1 MNRTHLILIL
11 FIILLI
17 FIYLIKIIFG
27 ITEKLNNMK
36 VYSNDKPENDISYDN
51 EYDLLVPDKQ
61 NVYNPYNTNQPL
73 NTYGQQTD
81 DPDLSLKTDGQT
93 LMVNTGGDTPVV
105 YSLDELE
112 TTGLSKYTPTSTPSH
127 ISPLI
132 IPEDAGSGNV
142 YQNIEVNNYNRKLYY
157 LKSIE

>member
-17 FIYLIKIIFG
+17 FIYLIKIVFG
-27 ITEKLNNMK
+27 ITEKLNNMN

-51 EYDLLVPDKQ
+51 EYELLVPDKQ

-81 DPDLSLKTDGQT
+81 DPDLSLKVDGQT

-112 TTGLSKYTPTSTPSH
+112 TTGLSKYTPTN
-127 ISPLI
+127 SPILPI

-142 YQNIEVNNYNRKLYY
+142 YQNIEVNNNNRRLYY
-157 LKSIE
+157 IKSIE

>member
-17 FIYLIKIIFG
+17 FIYLIKIVFG

-51 EYDLLVPDKQ
+51 EYDLLVPDRQ
-61 NVYNPYNTNQPL
+61 YVYNPYDSNRPL
-73 NTYGQQTD
+73 NTYGHQTAD
-81 DPDLSLKTDGQT
+81 SDLSLKVDGQT
-93 LMVNTGGDTPVV
+93 LMVNTDSDTPVV
-105 YSLDELE
+105 YSLDELA
-112 TTGLSKYTPTSTPSH
+112 TTGLSKYTPTKTPSH
-127 ISPLI
+127 ISSLI
-132 IPEDAGSGNV
+132 HPIDAGSGNV
-142 YQNIEVNNYNRKLYY
+142 YQNIQPNNNDHKLYY

>member
-17 FIYLIKIIFG
+17 FIYLIKIVFG
-27 ITEKLNNMK
+27 ITEKLNNMN

-112 TTGLSKYTPTSTPSH
+112 TTGLSKYTPTN
-127 ISPLI
+127 SPILPI

-142 YQNIEVNNYNRKLYY
+142 YQNIEVNNNNRRLYY
-157 LKSIE
+157 IKSIE

>member
-1 MNRTHLILIL
+1 
-11 FIILLI
+11 
-17 FIYLIKIIFG
+17 LIKIIFG
-27 ITEKLNNMK
+27 INEKLNNMN

-61 NVYNPYNTNQPL
+61 NTYNPYDSNRPL
-73 NTYGQQTD
+73 NTYGHQTD
-81 DPDLSLKTDGQT
+81 DPDLTLKVDDQT

-127 ISPLI
+127 ISPI
-132 IPEDAGSGNV
+132 IIDDDAGSGNV
-142 YQNIEVNNYNRKLYY
+142 YQNIEVNNNNRKLYY

>member
-1 MNRTHLILIL
+1 MNKTHLILIL

-17 FIYLIKIIFG
+17 FIYLIKIICG
-27 ITEKLNNMK
+27 ITEKLNNMN
-36 VYSNDKPENDISYDN
+36 VYSNYKPDTGGVPFNN

-61 NVYNPYNTNQPL
+61 NTYNPYDSNRPL
-73 NTYGQQTD
+73 NTYGHQTD
-81 DPDLSLKTDGQT
+81 DPDLGSKVDGQT
-93 LMVNTGGDTPVV
+93 LMVNTTGDTPVV

-112 TTGLSKYTPTSTPSH
+112 TTGLSIYTPTNSPSL
-127 ISPLI
+127 PI

-142 YQNIEVNNYNRKLYY
+142 YQNIEVNNNNPKLYY

>member
-27 ITEKLNNMK
+27 ITEKLNNMII
-36 VYSNDKPENDISYDN
+36 YSNDKPENDISYNN

-61 NVYNPYNTNQPL
+61 NTYNPYNTNQPL

-81 DPDLSLKTDGQT
+81 DPDLSLKVDGQT
-93 LMVNTGGDTPVV
+93 LMVNTTGDTPVV

-112 TTGLSKYTPTSTPSH
+112 TTGLSIYTPTSTPSH

-132 IPEDAGSGNV
+132 KPEDAGSGNV
-142 YQNIEVNNYNRKLYY
+142 YQNIEVNNNNRKLYY

>member
-11 FIILLI
+11 FIIFLI
-17 FIYLIKIIFG
+17 FIYLIKIVFG

-73 NTYGQQTD
+73 NTHGQQTAD
-81 DPDLSLKTDGQT
+81 SEQRI
-93 LMVNTGGDTPVV
+93 MC
-105 YSLDELE
+105 
-112 TTGLSKYTPTSTPSH
+112 
-127 ISPLI
+127 
-132 IPEDAGSGNV
+132 
-142 YQNIEVNNYNRKLYY
+142 
-157 LKSIE
+157 

>member
-51 EYDLLVPDKQ
+51 EYDLLVPDRQ
-61 NVYNPYNTNQPL
+61 YVYNPNDTNRPL
-73 NTYGQQTD
+73 NTYGHQTAD
-81 DPDLSLKTDGQT
+81 SDLSLKVDDQT
-93 LMVNTGGDTPVV
+93 LMVNTTGDTPVV

-112 TTGLSKYTPTSTPSH
+112 TTGLSMYTPTKSPSL
-127 ISPLI
+127 LI

-142 YQNIEVNNYNRKLYY
+142 YQNIEVNNHNTKLYY

>member
-17 FIYLIKIIFG
+17 FIYLIKIVFG
-27 ITEKLNNMK
+27 ITEKLNNMII
-36 VYSNDKPENDISYDN
+36 YSNDKPENDISYNN

-81 DPDLSLKTDGQT
+81 DPDLSLKVDGLT
-93 LMVNTGGDTPVV
+93 LMVNTTGDTPVV

-112 TTGLSKYTPTSTPSH
+112 TTGLSIYTPTSTPSH

-142 YQNIEVNNYNRKLYY
+142 YQNIEINNNNRKLYY
-157 LKSIE
+157 IKSIE

>member
-11 FIILLI
+11 FIIFLI
-17 FIYLIKIIFG
+17 FIYLIKIVFG
-27 ITEKLNNMK
+27 ITEKLNNMH

-61 NVYNPYNTNQPL
+61 NVNNPYNTNQPS
-73 NTYGQQTD
+73 NAYGQQTND
-81 DPDLSLKTDGQT
+81 SDLGLKTDGRT
-93 LMVNTGGDTPVV
+93 GIVNTGGDTPVV

-142 YQNIEVNNYNRKLYY
+142 YQNIEINNNNRKLYY
-157 LKSIE
+157 IKSIE

>member
-27 ITEKLNNMK
+27 ITEKLNNMN
-36 VYSNDKPENDISYDN
+36 VYSNDKPDTGVPFNN

-61 NVYNPYNTNQPL
+61 NTYNPYDSNRPL
-73 NTYGQQTD
+73 NTYGHQTD
-81 DPDLSLKTDGQT
+81 DPDLSSKVDGQT
-93 LMVNTGGDTPVV
+93 LMVNTTGDTPVV

-112 TTGLSKYTPTSTPSH
+112 TTGLSMYTPTRTPSH

-132 IPEDAGSGNV
+132 NPEDAGSGTV
-142 YQNIEVNNYNRKLYY
+142 YQNIEVNNNNRKLYY

>member
-17 FIYLIKIIFG
+17 IIYLVKIIFG
-27 ITEKLNNMK
+27 ITEKLNNMN
-36 VYSNDKPENDISYDN
+36 VYSNDKNINKVYNEN
-51 EYDLLVPDKQ
+51 DLLVPDKQ
-61 NVYNPYNTNQPL
+61 NTYNPYDSNRPL
-73 NTYGQQTD
+73 NTYGHQTD
-81 DPDLSLKTDGQT
+81 DPDLSSKVDGQT
-93 LMVNTGGDTPVV
+93 LMVNTTGDTPVV

-112 TTGLSKYTPTSTPSH
+112 TTGLSMYTPTKSPSL
-127 ISPLI
+127 LI

-142 YQNIEVNNYNRKLYY
+142 YQNIEVNNHNTKLYY